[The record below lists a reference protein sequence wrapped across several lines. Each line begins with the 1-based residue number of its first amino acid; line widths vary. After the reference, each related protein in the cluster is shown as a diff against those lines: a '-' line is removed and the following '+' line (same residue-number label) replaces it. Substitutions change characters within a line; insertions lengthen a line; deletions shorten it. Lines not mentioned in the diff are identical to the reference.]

1 MKWLSLCCFIRA
13 INKQQQLLCIRSSQ
27 QKMVRL
33 FLLQTVRLICLSKF
47 PEGKV
52 EMWQVYVAWSDS
64 LVLRINSVESL
75 IGSEL
80 VKRTRPAKPGNS
92 THTQKTNGS
101 GEGNTELQCV
111 LTQSVCVSTLK
122 PLCHVSG
129 DDLLLFTVAL
139 FCRPGHLYYP
149 VTILRFKLTRQSS
162 LFLGEGQQLQGWR
175 GLKELAADT
184 GW

>member
-1 MKWLSLCCFIRA
+1 MA
-13 INKQQQLLCIRSSQ
+13 G
-27 QKMVRL
+27 VR
-33 FLLQTVRLICLSKF
+33 
-47 PEGKV
+47 G
-52 EMWQVYVAWSDS
+52 
-64 LVLRINSVESL
+64 L
-75 IGSEL
+75 IGLPCAQNQQCRVFNRIRTCETHAACKAREL
-80 VKRTRPAKPGNS
+80 Y
-92 THTQKTNGS
+92 THTKTNGS

-111 LTQSVCVSTLK
+111 LTQCVCVSTLK

-162 LFLGEGQQLQGWR
+162 LFLGEGEQLQGWR